1 MTFNKYEGL
10 LGSVK
15 KANKFANRM
24 NAVVTAVRE
33 AGHPVCSRDLRGLC
47 PNPNYYLDM
56 LVDFGVLS
64 VETRAEEFIEVKEE
78 EYLFNGAQVKE
89 NDDGTVS
96 YMRWGSDEWLTVH
109 NATVELRKG
118 RVPAWDTWHIIGYQ
132 TVQVKRKY
140 WVWKV

>member
-56 LVDFGVLS
+56 LVAFGVLA
-64 VETRAEEFIEVKEE
+64 VETRAEEVIHVKVD
-78 EYLFNGAQVKE
+78 EYLYGYSDKLTQNP
-89 NDDGTVS
+89 DGTVTIEYKWNNTPLVVQEPTIES
-96 YMRWGSDEWLTVH
+96 NPNRMSHAHVT
-109 NATVELRKG
+109 
-118 RVPAWDTWHIIGYQ
+118 GYQ
-132 TVQVKRKY
+132 LVQVKRKY
-140 WVWKV
+140 WTWKV

>member
-64 VETRAEEFIEVKEE
+64 VETRAEEIIHVKVD
-78 EYLFNGAQVKE
+78 EYLYGY
-89 NDDGTVS
+89 NDKLTQNPDGTVTIE
-96 YMRWGSDEWLTVH
+96 Y
-109 NATVELRKG
+109 K
-118 RVPAWDTWHIIGYQ
+118 WHETAIVVQEPTIEFNPNRMSHAHVTGYQ
-132 TVQVKRKY
+132 LVQVKRKY
-140 WVWKV
+140 WTWRV

>member
-78 EYLFNGAQVKE
+78 EYLFNDAHIKE
-89 NDDGTVS
+89 NNDGTVS
-96 YMRWGSDEWLTVH
+96 YMRFGRDEWHTIH
-109 NATVELRKG
+109 NATVEFRKG
-118 RVPAWDTWHIIGYQ
+118 RRKEWDTWHVVGYQ

-140 WVWKV
+140 WTWKV

>member
-56 LVDFGVLS
+56 LVEFGVLS
-64 VETRAEEFIEVKEE
+64 VETRAEEFIHVKVD
-78 EYLFNGAQVKE
+78 EYLYGCDDRLTTNK
-89 NDDGTVS
+89 DGTLTIT
-96 YMRWGSDEWLTVH
+96 YRWEQSPKVVH
-109 NATVELRKG
+109 EPVVVFNPNRMCNAHVT
-118 RVPAWDTWHIIGYQ
+118 GYEV
-132 TVQVKRKY
+132 VQVKRKY
-140 WVWKV
+140 WTWKV

>member
-33 AGHPVCSRDLRGLC
+33 AGHPVCARDLRGLC

-56 LVDFGVLS
+56 LVEFGVLS
-64 VETRAEEFIEVKEE
+64 VETRAEEFIHVKMD
-78 EYLFNGAQVKE
+78 EYLYGNEELTQ
-89 NDDGTVS
+89 NPDGTVTIK
-96 YMRWGSDEWLTVH
+96 YKWHDTTIVVH
-109 NATVELRKG
+109 EPTIEFSTNRTCYAHVK
-118 RVPAWDTWHIIGYQ
+118 GYQ
-132 TVQVKRKY
+132 VVQVKRKY
-140 WVWKV
+140 WTWKV

>member
-56 LVDFGVLS
+56 LVAFGVLS

-78 EYLFNGAQVKE
+78 EYLFDGARIKE
-89 NDDGTVS
+89 NNDGTVS
-96 YMRWGSDEWLTVH
+96 YMRFGRDEWHTIH
-109 NATVELRKG
+109 NATVEFREGRRKE
-118 RVPAWDTWHIIGYQ
+118 WDTWHVKGFQ

-140 WVWKV
+140 WTWKV

>member
-56 LVDFGVLS
+56 LVEFGVLS
-64 VETRAEEFIEVKEE
+64 VETRAEEFIEIKEE
-78 EYLFNGAQVKE
+78 EYLYSEARIKE
-89 NDDGTVS
+89 NKDGTVS
-96 YMRWGSDEWLTVH
+96 YMRFGRDDWHTLH
-109 NATVELRKG
+109 NATVEFRKG
-118 RVPAWDTWHIIGYQ
+118 RRPEWDTWYVKGFQ

-140 WVWKV
+140 WTWRV

>member
-24 NAVVTAVRE
+24 NAIVTAVRE

-56 LVDFGVLS
+56 LTEFGVLS
-64 VETRAEEFIEVKEE
+64 VETRAEEFIEIKEE
-78 EYLFNGAQVKE
+78 EYIYRDEWIKE

-96 YMRWGSDEWLTVH
+96 YLRWGKWRTIH
-109 NATVELRKG
+109 NATVEFRKG
-118 RVPAWDTWHIIGYQ
+118 RTEEWNTWHVTGYQ
-132 TVQVKRKY
+132 SVQVKRKY
-140 WVWKV
+140 WTWRV

>member
-47 PNPNYYLDM
+47 PNPNYYLDR

-109 NATVELRKG
+109 NATVEYRRG
-118 RVPAWDTWHIIGYQ
+118 RRPEWDTWHIIGYQ

>member
-64 VETRAEEFIEVKEE
+64 VETRAEEFIHIKVD
-78 EYLFNGAQVKE
+78 EYLYGNNE
-89 NDDGTVS
+89 LTHNSDGTITIKYKWHDIPVV
-96 YMRWGSDEWLTVH
+96 VH
-109 NATVELRKG
+109 EPTIEFNPSAMCH
-118 RVPAWDTWHIIGYQ
+118 AHIKGYQ
-132 TVQVKRKY
+132 VVQVKRKY
-140 WVWKV
+140 WTWKV

>member
-64 VETRAEEFIEVKEE
+64 VETRAEEFLEIKEE
-78 EYLFNGAQVKE
+78 VYLYRSGKIQVK
-89 NDDGTVS
+89 DDGTVT
-96 YMRWGSDEWLTVH
+96 YWRWNEWHTLH
-109 NATVELRKG
+109 NATVTFRKG
-118 RVPAWDTWHIIGYQ
+118 HTPEFDAWNVIGYQ

-140 WVWKV
+140 WTWKV